1 MILLV
6 RDADA
11 RLLELADE
19 DVNVGY
25 EIVAAGVWPVADEG
39 GGVFGQVVLT
49 RRPSPMPKVTINQ
62 QGKATQV
69 AAPACKLQVAEK
81 ILKPKLK

>member
-1 MILLV
+1 MILLG

-19 DVNVGY
+19 NVNVCY
-25 EIVAAGVWPVADEG
+25 EIVAAGVWPVADER

-49 RRPSPMPKVTINQ
+49 RRPSPMPEVTINQ
-62 QGKATQV
+62 QGQATQV
-69 AAPACKLQVAEK
+69 AAPSRKLQVAE
-81 ILKPKLK
+81 

>member
-19 DVNVGY
+19 DVNVCY

-39 GGVFGQVVLT
+39 GRVFGQVVLT
-49 RRPSPMPKVTINQ
+49 RRASPMPKVTINQ
-62 QGKATQV
+62 QGQATQV
-69 AAPACKLQVAEK
+69 AASARKLQVAEK
-81 ILKPKLK
+81 VLKPKLK